1 MLKYK
6 KWKETPEG
14 KIRKLNVNTKGVRSI
29 IRKYKTG
36 NVYLDFND
44 VYDIL
49 NHYKMP
55 IVETLIARNV
65 QQSIYDANKIG
76 FPVVAKVFGRELV
89 HKSDVG
95 GVALNIQDE
104 DELINVESRI
114 IAGLKEKGIDDKLE
128 GFILQPF
135 AKIEDG
141 VETILGAVKDAS
153 AGHLLMFGLGGIF
166 VEVFKDVK
174 FKIAPLTDVDAKTIV
189 RAIKSYEILKGVRGK
204 KSVDLDFVEENILK
218 LSQLVT
224 DFPEFTEI
232 DLNPFVF
239 SPNRIK
245 SKILDARIKLG

>member
-1 MLKYK
+1 MF
-6 KWKETPEG
+6 
-14 KIRKLNVNTKGVRSI
+14 ISI
-29 IRKYKTG
+29 LMMCMI
-36 NVYLDFND
+36 F
-44 VYDIL
+44 L

-104 DELINVESRI
+104 DEFINVESRI

-135 AKIEDG
+135 TKIEDG
-141 VETILGAVKDAS
+141 VETILGAVKDAN

-174 FKIAPLTDVDAKTIV
+174 FKIAPLTD
-189 RAIKSYEILKGVRGK
+189 R
-204 KSVDLDFVEENILK
+204 
-218 LSQLVT
+218 
-224 DFPEFTEI
+224 
-232 DLNPFVF
+232 
-239 SPNRIK
+239 
-245 SKILDARIKLG
+245 